1 MRFSLLSSSL
11 AVGACFA
18 LLTACGG
25 QADQDQTGGA
35 NETSPPAQSAPVYD
49 LENATWPQDASDLTP
64 DPAITFGQLENGMR
78 YIIMANDT
86 PEETVALRLRIDAGS
101 LNERD
106 DQRGISHFLEHMA
119 FNGSTN
125 VPEGE
130 MIKIL
135 ERHGLAF
142 GPDTN
147 AFTSFDQVQYQ
158 LDLPSTEKDVLD
170 TGFFLMRETASELT
184 LDPEAIDKERGVIK
198 SEMRARNSVGLRNFI
213 DSAAFLTPDMPT
225 AERLP
230 IGDADIIATAP
241 PERFRELYDGYYRP
255 ENVTFV
261 VVGDIAVAD
270 METRIKDTF
279 GDWQARGEA
288 GPEAE
293 FGSIDETR
301 GIEADFYTEPDVSTA
316 VSISYVRK
324 SEKKPDTAAQRRQ
337 NQIDGLGFRILNRR
351 FSTLSRAEDA
361 VFIGAGAGSSA
372 NFEIAETTQISASTT
387 PENWEAS
394 VGIIEQEL
402 RRALEHGFTQAEIDE
417 QLANSRTGLENQVA
431 QVGTRRTTGLAG
443 TLASSVNDFVVTTPQ
458 SSLDRFNAYADDI
471 TPEMVHEAF
480 KAQWAG
486 GGPFLRL
493 TNSEPIEGAEEKL
506 IALYEASRAIAVS
519 PPEDKGAQTFAY
531 TDFGPAGKVV
541 SDGRIDD
548 LGIRTLTF
556 ENNVRLNLKK
566 TDFEDAIIR
575 IETSIGSGNL
585 EFAGAP
591 DGLLGLFSSNAL
603 LLGGLEAHTADE
615 LQSLLAGRSVST
627 SFGSDAKS
635 FGARVATTPDDFELQ
650 MQLLTAIITA
660 PAYREEAMGQ
670 LRKAFESFYISL
682 DAEPGGIA
690 ARDVPRILRG
700 GDNRYGISREEDLM
714 ARNFDEL
721 RAVLDRPMREGAIEI
736 GIVGDF
742 DEQDAIDIVARTF
755 GALPTRN
762 AEPLQLNEARQIS
775 FPEDRS
781 PLTLRHAGLAEKA
794 LALVYWPTV
803 DDTDQKRT
811 YTQRMLRSVFQLKL
825 TDELREALGATYSP
839 GTNVTNSTVFPGYGY
854 ISASS
859 EVEPG
864 NVDLVF
870 DAIDKITQQMAA
882 GDITPDELQRA
893 RQPVLE
899 NIEESLE
906 SNSFWLGLVASAQSE
921 ADDLDRFRT
930 LKEVYES
937 ITVDDLIAAAG
948 TYLKPEEALQI
959 RIISDKV
966 E

>member
-1 MRFSLLSSSL
+1 MRFSLRSSSL
-11 AVGACFA
+11 AMAACYA
-18 LLTACGG
+18 LLTACSG
-25 QADQDQTGGA
+25 QPEPAGNPDQTH
-35 NETSPPAQSAPVYD
+35 SPTQSAPAFD
-49 LENATWPQDASDLTP
+49 LENVTWPQDASDLIP
-64 DPAITFGQLENGMR
+64 DPAITFGQLDNGMR

-158 LDLPSTEKDVLD
+158 LDLPSIEKDVLD

-225 AERLP
+225 ANRLP
-230 IGDADIIATAP
+230 IGDAEIIAKAP

-261 VVGDIAVAD
+261 VVGDISPAD
-270 METRIKDTF
+270 MEARIKDTF
-279 GDWQARGEA
+279 GDWTARGQA
-288 GPEAE
+288 GPDADL
-293 FGSIDETR
+293 GSIDETR
-301 GIEADFYTEPDVSTA
+301 GLEADFYTEPDVSTT
-316 VSISYVRK
+316 VSIAYVRK
-324 SEKKPDTAAQRRQ
+324 TEKKPDTAAQRRQ
-337 NQIDGLGFRILNRR
+337 NQIDNLGFRILNRR
-351 FSTLSRAEDA
+351 FATLSRAEDA
-361 VFIGAGAGSSA
+361 VFIGAGAGA
-372 NFEIAETTQISASTT
+372 NTTFDIAETTQISATTT

-394 VGIIEQEL
+394 VGVLEQEL

-431 QVGTRRTTGLAG
+431 QVGTRQTTGLAG
-443 TLASSVNDFVVTTPQ
+443 TLANSVNDFVITTPQ

-471 TPEMVHEAF
+471 TPDIVHNAF
-480 KAQWAG
+480 KAQWTG

-493 TNSEPIEGAEEKL
+493 TNSTPIEGAEEQL
-506 IALYEASRAIAVS
+506 IALYESSRTIVVT
-519 PPEDKGAQTFAY
+519 PPEDKGAQSFAY
-531 TDFGPAGKVV
+531 TDFGPAGKIV
-541 SDGRIDD
+541 SDNRIED
-548 LGIRTLTF
+548 LGIRTLVF
-556 ENNVRLNLKK
+556 GNNVRLNLKK
-566 TDFEDAIIR
+566 TNFEDAVIR
-575 IETSIGSGNL
+575 IETRIGSGNL

-627 SFGSDAKS
+627 SFGSDADS

-690 ARDVPRILRG
+690 ARDVPRILRS
-700 GDNRYGISREEDLM
+700 GDNRYGISTEENLM

-721 RAVLDRPMREGAIEI
+721 RAILERPMREGAIEI
-736 GIVGDF
+736 GIVGDI
-742 DEQDAIDIVARTF
+742 DEQQTIDIVARTF

-762 AEPLQLNEARQIS
+762 ASPLPFNEARNTR
-775 FPEDRS
+775 FPDDRT
-781 PLTLRHAGLAEKA
+781 PMTLRHAGLAEKA
-794 LALVYWPTV
+794 LALVYWPTT

-811 YTQRMLRSVFQLKL
+811 YTQRLLRSVFQLKL

-839 GTNVTNSTVFPGYGY
+839 STSITNSTVFPNYGF

-859 EVEPG
+859 EVEPED
-864 NVDLVF
+864 VDLVF
-870 DAIDKITQQMAA
+870 AAINKITKQMAA

-906 SNSFWLGLVASAQSE
+906 NNSFWLGLVASAQSKV
-921 ADDLDRFRT
+921 DDLDRFRT
-930 LKEVYES
+930 LSSVYES
-937 ITVDDLIAAAG
+937 VTVDDLVAAAA
-948 TYLKPEEALQI
+948 TYLKPEAALQI